1 MNDDVPLTEVLR
13 EARFHTVDML
23 GIPAE
28 YSAVVEASAA
38 WQIVQEADHTIDS
51 PFGRKIAQGL
61 ARIEQSPVEE
71 QQRLVRAAAPPLRN
85 HRTATPSITTPKPS
99 PRPFPLNRPIPHHRA
114 LRPANQPGESPLA
127 HPLPAP
133 RRCHRSRHHDDQHLD
148 LRPERFR
155 PCS

>member
-1 MNDDVPLTEVLR
+1 MNDDVPRTEVLR

-38 WQIVQEADHTIDS
+38 WQIVQEAGHTIDS

-71 QQRLVRAAAPPLRN
+71 QQRLVRAAGRRYAITAPP
-85 HRTATPSITTPKPS
+85 
-99 PRPFPLNRPIPHHRA
+99 
-114 LRPANQPGESPLA
+114 RPASPPPSRAPG
-127 HPLPAP
+127 
-133 RRCHRSRHHDDQHLD
+133 D
-148 LRPERFR
+148 FR
-155 PCS
+155 